1 MNGIAAGAAWH
12 SPAEDSGIVPL
23 MAPAPARWL
32 AGLLLTLLALLPLR
46 AAAADNADILVDVTK
61 DGASVR
67 VAVDCPVDAPRPVVW
82 GVLTDYDHMTAFVSN
97 LQESVV
103 RMRMGNRLQ
112 VFQRGKVAHGPLSF
126 SFRNT
131 RDVEL
136 TPQTEIRS
144 RVIAGDAMPA
154 AFTTRIEERGGMLH
168 VVNMGTYTPSIW
180 VPPVV
185 GPSLIAAETRKQ
197 YGEIRDEIARRA
209 KLTAAR

>member
-1 MNGIAAGAAWH
+1 MNGSAAGVAWH
-12 SPAEDSGIVPL
+12 SPPEDSGIVRL

-32 AGLLLTLLALLPLR
+32 ATSLLALLALRPLC
-46 AAAADNADILVDVTK
+46 AAAGSDADILVEVTK
-61 DGASVR
+61 DGSTVH
-67 VAVDCPVDAPRPVVW
+67 VTVDCPVDAPRPVVW
-82 GVLTDYDHMTAFVSN
+82 GVLTDYDHMTAFIGN

-112 VFQRGKVAHGPLSF
+112 VYQRGKAARGILSF
-126 SFRNT
+126 SFQNT

-136 TPQTEIRS
+136 QPQTEIRS

-154 AFTTRIEERGGMLH
+154 AFTTRIEERAGMLH
-168 VVNMGTYTPSIW
+168 VVQTGTYTPSIW

-197 YGEIRDEIARRA
+197 FGEIRDEIAHRA